1 MAPDSN
7 FRMVHPMQTALIMM
21 TILGC
26 DDSLTECAFI
36 DTPRERWVN
45 IELCHAAS
53 ERLLNGL
60 TNVSYP
66 TVIAVCQEPEPAPS
80 SVAAD
85 TIQPALD
92 TPDEADPKGLA
103 ERALDT
109 VRLAIPDKEKVK
121 TALEAPLHVISDS
134 YSWVARKIGQ

>member
-1 MAPDSN
+1 
-7 FRMVHPMQTALIMM
+7 MQTALILM

-26 DDSLTECAFI
+26 DDSLSECAYI
-36 DTPRERWVN
+36 DTPKERWVN

-53 ERLLNGL
+53 EQLLNGF

-80 SVAAD
+80 AVATDA
-85 TIQPALD
+85 TQPATSEELA
-92 TPDEADPKGLA
+92 TAPDAAEDKGLA

-109 VRLAIPDKEKVK
+109 VRLAIPGKEKVK
-121 TALEAPLHVISDS
+121 MAFEAPLHVISDS
-134 YSWVARKIGQ
+134 YSWVARKISQ